1 MSKIRRNSRVV
12 VSVVLAM
19 VFSIVSPVHLL
30 GPAAPLK
37 ANAATLDFTAS
48 YLNFDVTSMEVLN
61 GVSTSAQLGSVYL
74 YPNAGVVEGVAVD
87 ATFEV
92 ITIDD
97 SPSSFTWDSPSDA
110 QFSGVTLNQDMK
122 DIIILNMASA
132 DITWRVSFWEAGTVA
147 YSSPN
152 VTGVSVTLQNVL
164 VNAYDLDVNQ
174 WVAFSGFQSYEV
186 NSTSPLAVSNIGSSS
201 LVKFLGPN
209 SNYSGDA
216 SFQEGR
222 VRVTYD
228 QASSLDIRINAP
240 SGALYG
246 LQFGAGIAW
255 PDPAR
260 FANPNN
266 TAPTSSDTIKYVIP
280 GTEATLNLA
289 DFGEFSDPDNNP
301 WVDVKIETSAD
312 LDALSYIESGVAS
325 SVSAGSTYSV
335 AAISSGQLRFT
346 HQGAGPATISFKVG
360 DGLAYSSNAY
370 SLNLL
375 QATTPQ
381 EITFPAPTGPINP
394 GTGAFSSSATA
405 SSGLPVTLTSET
417 PGTCTI
423 TNTTDI
429 APVLTNVRSTCVVT
443 ATQGGDSTY
452 ESAVPVTRTFQF
464 SNQSVTFP
472 QPNSV
477 TFSAGL
483 TIASAATADSGLTPT
498 LTSLTPAVCS
508 VSGLDILPIATGSCT
523 VRAEQAGGVN
533 NSITYLAA
541 FPVLRTF
548 AISQEPTYSVTYD
561 ANQGSGTK
569 PNDIA
574 STTSFVVGSGA
585 LERSGFSFVG
595 WNTASDGSG
604 TDYSVGQS
612 VTLAGNLTLYAK
624 WTALGETETQ
634 PPVYNGPLIEK
645 ITPNVVPEGGGQ
657 LIVVDGR
664 RLGVGE
670 NVTIGGI
677 QVKLESWSETR
688 FSFIMPKLPAQSWD
702 MIYTYDGG
710 ARLTYINAI
719 RVTKLAAENPETS
732 APNAGDA
739 VTAPEETS
747 AKPWRVMEPARN
759 FAPGSPV
766 INSSVRADVELMLR
780 KHARFATHIECV
792 GFTMGPSVLS
802 VDAKLSLD
810 RAKAVCAL
818 IKKLRPRLEV
828 VLVEG
833 RQELELGGAIRRVE
847 VTFTR

>member
-1 MSKIRRNSRVV
+1 MLNLTRNAKVV
-12 VSVVLAM
+12 FAVVLAM
-19 VFSIVSPVHLL
+19 AFSLLSPVDLL
-30 GPAAPLK
+30 SPTSPLK

-61 GVSTSAQLGSVYL
+61 GVSTSAALGSVYL

-87 ATFEV
+87 ATFEIIAV
-92 ITIDD
+92 DNT
-97 SPSSFTWDSPSDA
+97 PSSFNWDSPSAA

-122 DIIILNMASA
+122 DIIILNMDSA
-132 DITWRVSFWEAGTVA
+132 DVTWRVSFWEAGTVA

-164 VNAYDLDVNQ
+164 VNAYDLDINQ

-186 NSTSPLAVSNIGSSS
+186 NSTSPLAVSNLGSSS
-201 LVKFLGPN
+201 LVKFLGP
-209 SNYSGDA
+209 SGNYSGDE
-216 SFQEGR
+216 SFEEGR
-222 VRVTYD
+222 VRVSYD
-228 QASSLDIRINAP
+228 QARSLDIRINAP

-255 PDPAR
+255 PEPVS

-266 TAPTSSDTIKYVIP
+266 SAPTSSDTTKYVIP
-280 GTEATLNLA
+280 GSDATLNLA

-301 WVDVKIETSAD
+301 WVDVKIESSAD
-312 LDALSYIESGVAS
+312 LAALSYVESGVAS
-325 SVSAGSTYSV
+325 SVSAGSTFSV
-335 AAISSGQLRFT
+335 AAVSAGQLKFT

-360 DGLAYSSNAY
+360 DGLTYSANAY

-381 EITFPAPTGPINP
+381 EITFPAPTGPIDP
-394 GTGAFSSSATA
+394 STGAFSSSATA
-405 SSGLPVTLTSET
+405 SSGLPITLTSDT

-443 ATQGGDSTY
+443 ATQDGDSTY

-464 SNQSVTFP
+464 SNQILTFP
-472 QPNSV
+472 QPNNV

-483 TIASAATADSGLTPT
+483 TIASGATADSGLTPT
-498 LTSLTPAVCS
+498 LTSLTPAVCT
-508 VSGLDILPIATGSCT
+508 VSGLDILPVASGSCT
-523 VRAEQAGGVN
+523 VRAEQPGGVN

-548 AISQEPTYSVTYD
+548 VIAEEITYSVTYD

-569 PNDIA
+569 PNDIGA
-574 STTSFVVGSGA
+574 TISFIVGSGS
-585 LERSGFSFVG
+585 LERQGFSFVG
-595 WNTASDGSG
+595 WNTATDGSG
-604 TDYSVGQS
+604 TDYSVGQQ
-612 VTLAGNLTLYAK
+612 VTLTGNLTLYAK
-624 WTALGETETQ
+624 WNASAGSTP
-634 PPVYNGPLIEK
+634 PPVYNGPLITR
-645 ITPNVVPEGGGQ
+645 ITPNVLPEGGGQ
-657 LIVVDGR
+657 LVVVEGR
-664 RLGVGE
+664 RLGVGDH
-670 NVTIGGI
+670 VTLGGI
-677 QVKLESWSETR
+677 QVRLESWSETG
-688 FSFIMPKLPAQSWD
+688 FSFIMPKLAVQSWD
-702 MIYTYDGG
+702 MLYTYDGG

-719 RVTKLAAENPETS
+719 RVTKLASE
-732 APNAGDA
+732 
-739 VTAPEETS
+739 APEANLPDDVSESTGQVEPE
-747 AKPWRVMEPARN
+747 AKPWRVMETARN

-766 INSSVRADVELMLR
+766 INQSVRSDVELMLR